1 MKKINC
7 LIKQTAVICLSSIAF
22 LTSASAVSAAKFS
35 YTPSS
40 GTLTGSTQIQI
51 TLDPEGV
58 AVDSAVAVVTFDPN
72 KVEIESVAAGSF
84 FDSVV
89 TDTSQ
94 SGEAAI
100 TGTFN
105 IGNVGGKST
114 SGTMAT
120 LTIKPKI
127 STGTITL
134 SYRCSSADI
143 DDSNI
148 MNTSGT
154 NLLATDVQC
163 GANVGG
169 SYTVGSSSGGTTSP
183 TTAPTSAPTTAPT
196 SATKGDQP
204 VLPEELPQSG
214 PRNWLKW
221 ITSGLALIGIGL
233 LLL

>member
-1 MKKINC
+1 MKKNNC
-7 LIKQTAVICLSSIAF
+7 LIKQTAAICLSAIVF
-22 LTSASAVSAAKFS
+22 FTSASVVSAAKFS

-127 STGTITL
+127 SSGTITL

-154 NLLATDVQC
+154 NLLATDAQC
-163 GANVGG
+163 TANVGG
-169 SYTVGSSSGGTTSP
+169 SYTVGSSSDGGTTDP
-183 TTAPTSAPTTAPT
+183 TTAPTTAPT
-196 SATKGDQP
+196 SATTKGDQP

-214 PRNWLKW
+214 PKNWLKW

>member
-1 MKKINC
+1 MKNPNSI
-7 LIKQTAVICLSSIAF
+7 IKKTIAICLSTVTF
-22 LTSASAVSAAKFS
+22 LSTASAVSAAKFS

-51 TLDPEGV
+51 TLDPEGI

-72 KVEIESVAAGSF
+72 KVEIESVTAGSF
-84 FDSVV
+84 FNSVV

-120 LTIKPKI
+120 LVIKPKI
-127 STGTITL
+127 SSGTITL
-134 SYRCSSADI
+134 SYRCSSTDI

-154 NLLATDVQC
+154 NLLATDALC
-163 GANVGG
+163 AANIGG
-169 SYTVGSSSGGTTSP
+169 SYTVGSSDGGTTDP
-183 TTAPTSAPTTAPT
+183 TSAPSAPTTAPT

-214 PRNWLKW
+214 PKNWLKW

>member
-1 MKKINC
+1 MKRFNC
-7 LIKQTAVICLSSIAF
+7 LIKRTAVLCLSTIAF

-40 GTLTGSTQIQI
+40 GTITGSTQIQI

-58 AVDSAVAVVTFDPN
+58 AVDSAVAVVTFDAS

-84 FDSVV
+84 FDSIV
-89 TDTSQ
+89 TDTSR
-94 SGEAAI
+94 SGEVAV

-127 STGTITL
+127 SSGTITL

-154 NLLATDVQC
+154 NLLATDAQC
-163 GANVGG
+163 GSNIGG
-169 SYTVGSSSGGTTSP
+169 SYTVGSSSSGDS
-183 TTAPTSAPTTAPT
+183 PTSAPTTAPT
-196 SATKGDQP
+196 SSTTKGDQP

-214 PRNWLKW
+214 PKNWLKW